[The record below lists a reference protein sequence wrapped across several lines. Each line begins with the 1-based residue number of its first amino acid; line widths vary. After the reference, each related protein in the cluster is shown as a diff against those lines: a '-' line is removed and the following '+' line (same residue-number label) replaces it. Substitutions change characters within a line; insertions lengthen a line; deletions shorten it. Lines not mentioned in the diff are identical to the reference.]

1 VSLVRRVASAC
12 IYMFAMALAVLA
24 TSCGPDKPAASA
36 QRAHEPRWADALGE
50 MPELYVVVR
59 PGALKRDAT
68 FGPFF
73 QTLMRIAQARRDMG
87 GATVLE
93 AMTGADEVILGA
105 RSGEP
110 LEMILVVR
118 GVPAQLDPS
127 KVQEA
132 GHPIFRLVGE
142 PHVGVAEYER
152 LDRQVASPASLFV
165 LPKRT
170 WVVAVGAAKDRAR
183 AAFARPTGRPVP
195 RVEEGALMVVRLD
208 GPTLARRRMS
218 RSRGA
223 GVIESLGKKL
233 ASVSLSLQ
241 PGSSGVK
248 AALAYEDDD
257 ASAWAENAVRRVV
270 ELAGEREGLAWLREA
285 TVGREGTQV
294 LVTVPL
300 PPRLL
305 DELPKVTGG
314 DFL

>member
-1 VSLVRRVASAC
+1 MVLG
-12 IYMFAMALAVLA
+12 ALALLT
-24 TSCGPDKPAASA
+24 TSCGPSKPPAAVR
-36 QRAHEPRWADALGE
+36 RAPEPRWTDALGDL
-50 MPELYVVVR
+50 PELYAVVR

-93 AMTGADEVILGA
+93 AMAGADEVILGA

-110 LEMILVVR
+110 LEMMLVVR

-127 KVQEA
+127 KVEEG
-132 GHPIFRLVGE
+132 GHPIFKLVGE
-142 PHVGVAEYER
+142 PHAGVAEYER
-152 LDRQVASPASLFV
+152 LDRQVAAPASLFV

-170 WVVAVGAAKDRAR
+170 WVVAVGAAKERAR
-183 AAFARPTGRPVP
+183 AAFARPSGRPVP
-195 RVEEGALMVVRLD
+195 RVDESALVVVRLD
-208 GPTLARRRMS
+208 GPTLARRRLS

-241 PGSSGVK
+241 PGASGVR

-294 LVTVPL
+294 VVTVPL